1 MSIGHIVG
9 VGGEALELEQGSRND
24 LGEAPNGVHLQR
36 PTYSQN
42 EVLTVV
48 ELLRSFS

>member
-9 VGGEALELEQGSRND
+9 VGGVALELERGSRND
-24 LGEAPNGVHLQR
+24 FGEAPNNSHLQC

-48 ELLRSFS
+48 ELLRSLL